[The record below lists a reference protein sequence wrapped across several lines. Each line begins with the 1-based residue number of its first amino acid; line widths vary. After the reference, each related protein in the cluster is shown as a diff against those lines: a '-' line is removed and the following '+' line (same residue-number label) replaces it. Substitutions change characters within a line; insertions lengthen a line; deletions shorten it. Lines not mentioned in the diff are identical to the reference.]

1 MKMMNKIILFSMALL
16 VLLPVARGQN
26 KELMTHYQ
34 SELNQL
40 YGQVFTAPTDNERYH
55 ANESVLQLLSEALAE
70 ENSFKWQWDFGNR
83 VSVLTASDNKFR
95 IFTWPV
101 VNDAGEYECFGFVQA
116 LNEKTKEY
124 DITQL
129 NDRSDDI
136 VNRQEEVLGPD
147 RWLGAVYQELIV
159 TTFEG
164 RTFYTLL
171 GWNGVD
177 CLTQRR
183 IIEPICFKSGGSTP
197 QFGQNV
203 FRRESNLRRV
213 VLEYRHD
220 AMVSLRYEEQ
230 YLHLTERVQSR
241 RSGRSSLASFFSS
254 LFSNPSRSRGR
265 KRGRRGPS
273 RPVSTAAR
281 TSAAVQRGGNRGP
294 TYKVT
299 DKKERM
305 IIFDQ
310 VAPQVP
316 GMEGLY
322 QYYVPSGVEMAYVFT
337 GGKWE
342 LYDTAQGRATDK
354 KLNKDFDKPIE
365 KEAPAYQVQ

>member
-16 VLLPVARGQN
+16 VLLPVAQGQN

-83 VSVLTASDNKFR
+83 VSVLTASNNKFR

-159 TTFEG
+159 TTYEG

-197 QFGQNV
+197 SLGRMSSAASPTCAAWCWNTV
-203 FRRESNLRRV
+203 TTPWCPSATRSNTCISPS
-213 VLEYRHD
+213 
-220 AMVSLRYEEQ
+220 ASSPA
-230 YLHLTERVQSR
+230 VQAGPRWHHSSR
-241 RSGRSSLASFFSS
+241 RFS
-254 LFSNPSRSRGR
+254 PTPRAR
-265 KRGRRGPS
+265 
-273 RPVSTAAR
+273 AAA
-281 TSAAVQRGGNRGP
+281 SAAGEVPAVRSPRRHVHRQQCSVAATEVRP
-294 TYKVT
+294 TRSPTRKNV
-299 DKKERM
+299 
-305 IIFDQ
+305 
-310 VAPQVP
+310 
-316 GMEGLY
+316 
-322 QYYVPSGVEMAYVFT
+322 
-337 GGKWE
+337 
-342 LYDTAQGRATDK
+342 
-354 KLNKDFDKPIE
+354 
-365 KEAPAYQVQ
+365 

>member
-159 TTFEG
+159 TTYEG

-265 KRGRRGPS
+265 KRGRRGPIRS
-273 RPVSTAAR
+273 PRRHVHRQQCSVAA
-281 TSAAVQRGGNRGP
+281 T
-294 TYKVT
+294 
-299 DKKERM
+299 E
-305 IIFDQ
+305 
-310 VAPQVP
+310 
-316 GMEGLY
+316 
-322 QYYVPSGVEMAYVFT
+322 
-337 GGKWE
+337 
-342 LYDTAQGRATDK
+342 AQHTR
-354 KLNKDFDKPIE
+354 
-365 KEAPAYQVQ
+365 

>member
-159 TTFEG
+159 TTYEG

-254 LFSNPSRSRGR
+254 LFSNPSRSQTWQERAQ
-265 KRGRRGPS
+265 PS
-273 RPVSTAAR
+273 GLHGGTHIVS
-281 TSAAVQRGGNRGP
+281 SAAWRQPRPDLQGDRQERTHDYLRPGGSASAGYGRSVPVLCPLWSRDGVRLHRRQMGTVRHCPRPRYRQETKQR
-294 TYKVT
+294 
-299 DKKERM
+299 
-305 IIFDQ
+305 F
-310 VAPQVP
+310 
-316 GMEGLY
+316 
-322 QYYVPSGVEMAYVFT
+322 
-337 GGKWE
+337 
-342 LYDTAQGRATDK
+342 
-354 KLNKDFDKPIE
+354 
-365 KEAPAYQVQ
+365 

>member
-159 TTFEG
+159 TTYEG

-230 YLHLTERVQSR
+230 YLH
-241 RSGRSSLASFFSS
+241 
-254 LFSNPSRSRGR
+254 PRSRGR

-305 IIFDQ
+305 VIFDQ